1 MSSPRSR
8 SFTRWMRSLA
18 LVGGLAV
25 SFFAGAALAAD
36 SKLDEAQAAL
46 TKAIDLLKKS
56 EGQGEKFEQHRQK
69 AVDLLTRAQG
79 EVVKA
84 KSE

>member
-1 MSSPRSR
+1 MSQP
-8 SFTRWMRSLA
+8 SFKPWMRPFA
-18 LVGGLAV
+18 LGGALAV
-25 SFFAGAALAAD
+25 SFFAGAAVGAD

-46 TKAIDLLKKS
+46 TKTITLLK
-56 EGQGEKFEQHRQK
+56 EAQGQGEKFEQHRQK

>member
-1 MSSPRSR
+1 MSQPRSIKPWIR
-8 SFTRWMRSLA
+8 SMA
-18 LVGGLAV
+18 VCGGLAL
-25 SFFAGAALAAD
+25 SFVAGAAFATTD
-36 SKLDEAQAAL
+36 SKLDEAQASL
-46 TKAIDLLKKS
+46 TKALSLLKDA
-56 EGQGEKFEQHRQK
+56 QGEGDKFEQHRQK